1 MLATAIIVFTSCFV
15 QAQDNK
21 ISGVVT
27 DVKGGQPLIGVTVAV
42 AGTARGAVTDFD
54 GKYVLTVGTGDKSLQ
69 FSYTGYKSLTI
80 DISGRTTVDVAL
92 EEDMDILGEVVIVG
106 YGTQRKSDLTGAVSS
121 VRGADLTKIPSS
133 SAEQALQGK
142 VAGVQVSSTS
152 GAPGS
157 VPVIRVRGVGT
168 FNNSS
173 PIFVVDGVILDNIS
187 FLNAGDIES
196 MEVLKERSATSW
208 QIRLFARTLTLQ

>member
-1 MLATAIIVFTSCFV
+1 MKFLSFWPAILLVALCTCSL
-15 QAQDNK
+15 QAQDAK

-27 DVKGGQPLIGVTVAV
+27 DEKSGEPLIGVTVSV
-42 AGTARGAVTDFD
+42 VGTARGTATDFD
-54 GKYVLTVGTGDKSLQ
+54 GKYTVTVSPTETQLR
-69 FSYTGYKSLTI
+69 FSYTGYNAQTVAI
-80 DISGRTTVDVAL
+80 NGRSVVDVKMG
-92 EEDMDILGEVVIVG
+92 EDNDVLKEVVIVG
-106 YGTQRKSDLTGAVSS
+106 YGTQKKSDLTGAVSS
-121 VRGADLTKIPSS
+121 VRGSDLVKIPSS

-152 GAPGS
+152 GAPGA

-187 FLNAGDIES
+187 FLSSGDIES
-196 MEVLKERSATSW
+196 NRKSVM
-208 QIRLFARTLTLQ
+208 